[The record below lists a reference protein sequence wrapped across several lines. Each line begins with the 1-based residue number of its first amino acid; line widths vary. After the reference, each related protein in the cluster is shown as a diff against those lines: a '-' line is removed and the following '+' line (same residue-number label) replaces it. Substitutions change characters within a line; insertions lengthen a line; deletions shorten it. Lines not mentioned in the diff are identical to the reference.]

1 MRSALRLAVA
11 ACLSAGLLAAAACRH
26 EPAPPPRPRLLF
38 VGLDGASWKV
48 INYQR
53 PLIGRAGYYINIKVS
68 TGSADEVLI
77 ANSSFFRSQG
87 VALPFELGAYAV
99 VTCTGARASSAAAAL
114 ATAVPSKN
122 LGFCVPH
129 R

>member
-1 MRSALRLAVA
+1 VRSLTLGLLLLGALGGCALPAARDAALETSLREEIHTVRVADADATIVVTSFRPSGDGPFPGTTLWTAAVA
-11 ACLSAGLLAAAACRH
+11 
-26 EPAPPPRPRLLF
+26 
-38 VGLDGASWKV
+38 
-48 INYQR
+48 
-53 PLIGRAGYYINIKVS
+53 
-68 TGSADEVLI
+68 
-77 ANSSFFRSQG
+77 SFFRSQG